1 MLNFY
6 SRFSYLIIRL
16 NGKTTVHTY
25 KHTSLEDLLARQLEE
40 VARGSERCLRRN
52 YTIVK
57 IKLPVIIL
65 ETLCRVYNDGD
76 NTYTNK
82 IFKEFKS

>member
-25 KHTSLEDLLARQLEE
+25 KHISEALLARQLEE
-40 VARGSERCLRRN
+40 VAHGSERCLRRN

-65 ETLCRVYNDGD
+65 ESLCRVYNDGD
-76 NTYTNK
+76 NTYSNK